1 MLSLYIRRVPVP
13 DERYDWLCAHWKP
26 PSTIP
31 AYLSVVDIAGL
42 VKGAHEGQVSTSVS
56 ECEDS
61 VCVLGCV
68 YYICVATLYAGTRQ
82 CILIQHQCL

>member
-1 MLSLYIRRVPVP
+1 MLILHGVEGSLIHCLITFAKICSLSIYIRRVPVP

-42 VKGAHEGQVSTSVS
+42 VKGAHEGQVSTCVS
-56 ECEDS
+56 W
-61 VCVLGCV
+61 
-68 YYICVATLYAGTRQ
+68 
-82 CILIQHQCL
+82 

>member
-1 MLSLYIRRVPVP
+1 MIHVQGYYTAKTMFSLYIGRVPVP

-42 VKGAHEGQVSTSVS
+42 VKGAHEGQVSACMCVS
-56 ECEDS
+56 DCEY
-61 VCVLGCV
+61 V
-68 YYICVATLYAGTRQ
+68 YLYACKLGVGGG
-82 CILIQHQCL
+82 